1 MNNVFGKLRSQTG
14 ATISFALLMFLVCT
28 VLCTVILAA
37 ATAAS
42 GRLSR
47 IAETDQRYYAVT
59 SAAELLI
66 RLIDGKTVSIVE
78 VEETE
83 YTTTYTSGTAGTPV
97 EGNSETRSYIVPD
110 KMAAE
115 ISEVDC
121 IEENRVGNEGDSGF
135 IENTS
140 YIVDSIPK
148 DAAKHYLVRETPA
161 GRMLTLE
168 STFYSEAG
176 MDYDSLA
183 VMVDETL
190 DEGGNIT
197 LTIYNMYKGKDTS
210 STPGD
215 RYTLNLTFN
224 ADRSEISNT
233 KTEND
238 STSDEGDT
246 YIVKE
251 KLTETRITTLT
262 WTLTGMKTK

>member
-78 VEETE
+78 VEETN
-83 YTTTYTSGTAGTPV
+83 YITTYTAGTAVTAQ
-97 EGNSETRSYIVPD
+97 EGDPEIQKYIVPD
-110 KMAAE
+110 KMAAD
-115 ISEVDC
+115 ISEEDYNSDLVVD
-121 IEENRVGNEGDSGF
+121 
-135 IENTS
+135 T
-140 YIVDSIPK
+140 IPK
-148 DAAKHYLVRETPA
+148 DAAKHYLAGETLT
-161 GRMLTLE
+161 GRPLTLT
-168 STFYSEAG
+168 STIYSEAG
-176 MDYDSLA
+176 LNYDSLA